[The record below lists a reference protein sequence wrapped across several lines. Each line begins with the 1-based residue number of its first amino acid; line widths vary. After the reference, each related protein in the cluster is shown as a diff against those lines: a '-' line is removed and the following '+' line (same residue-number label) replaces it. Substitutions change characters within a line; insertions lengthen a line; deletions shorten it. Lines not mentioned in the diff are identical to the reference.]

1 MRSEP
6 SEQEEEA
13 DGISFSFFLPS
24 TNLFESLLAHRSVL
38 WSWTEAR
45 FYEGLQSLGRN
56 TSIHFWRYVEVT
68 FFSPFP
74 ESLQLLQT
82 HGFLQLRPKVC
93 CLSEAASPPP
103 GGNRADFHLQ
113 RSAYGSLTVLIS
125 CSLTPDFSMYT
136 VRAKSKVSLWVI
148 SCLTLSTTS
157 VS

>member
-1 MRSEP
+1 MPPCVRKMRSEP

-103 GGNRADFHLQ
+103 GRESCRFS
-113 RSAYGSLTVLIS
+113 SAALCIWQPD
-125 CSLTPDFSMYT
+125 CPDFMLTDSRLLNVYC
-136 VRAKSKVSLWVI
+136 KSKK
-148 SCLTLSTTS
+148 
-157 VS
+157 